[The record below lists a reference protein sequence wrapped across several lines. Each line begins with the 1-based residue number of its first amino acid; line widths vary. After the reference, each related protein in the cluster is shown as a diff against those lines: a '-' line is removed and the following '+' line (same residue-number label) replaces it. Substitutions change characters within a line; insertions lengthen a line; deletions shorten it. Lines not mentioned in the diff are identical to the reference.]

1 MGKIFRKIKDFCKRY
16 IFKNKIISVAIG
28 VVIVGIL
35 LFMIFG
41 RTNVDSITKVKKIL
55 SNKFYKVE
63 CMNNTCD
70 YVIAYKGE
78 KLGKSDIVIYNAY
91 GKKIASYKENF
102 NSKEK
107 YLRNI
112 YSITSN
118 YIIFKKTD
126 ILSGKNNGYILTTP
140 KAKTKYSTD
149 NQLSGINDFL
159 ISEKLDESYNVIDKN
174 GKVLYTNASK
184 IKSYANGKI
193 LSMTI
198 KNEEVLLNE
207 KGTVILNGYRI
218 AKQVKDS
225 DNNTIYLVLQDSNK
239 NAYYYYDIIGNKIVG
254 DAFNGYVDGS
264 NKGELIITKKEN
276 NESVKYILKKGGKQE
291 KLNSV
296 SLDTLKKINSGVYDV
311 VTESY
316 IIPTQQLVLARDKK
330 TSSFGVYNIKNDK
343 FESLYSFKGE
353 SNHVSISKLLS
364 TENDLYL
371 QLSCSMEVCNEN
383 KMVIYD
389 MVNDKKLYEMD
400 NKDYRI
406 QYFTNYGDY
415 NVVKYSSNSSD
426 EYKNKYAVYNK
437 NNKEIF
443 RSDNQIVI
451 IDKKMIFGKEPS
463 SDSLV
468 LFSARS
474 NKAINNSDSL
484 ANKIK
489 IGKSYIYKFSESEKT
504 YLYNSVGDK
513 LKTINSSKV
522 SLIYSTDTI
531 IYIDKKKVFIINP
544 TDNKTSTYTLKQNE
558 SINTID
564 GEGIPPYRNT
574 LFINNS
580 INNNIKVVN
589 VNGRTIKAIKNSNI
603 ESVNYNKDSKNVI
616 IITRQVNDNNNLY
629 GLYIGK

>member
-107 YLRNI
+107 YLKNI